1 MQWRVS
7 AAACARA
14 EGERNGARCWCGG
27 VRRYSAMQLF
37 RDLVCYCHNGIDET
51 ALQADH
57 GAFMALG
64 ERVECIQDIVNAAG
78 K

>member
-1 MQWRVS
+1 VASVSSSVCACSRSEKWREVL
-7 AAACARA
+7 
-14 EGERNGARCWCGG
+14 
-27 VRRYSAMQLF
+27 VRWRQALF
-37 RDLVCYCHNGIDET
+37 HDLVCYLHDGIDET

-57 GAFMALG
+57 GAFVALG